1 MAAPM
6 AQATAAG
13 TKEAI
18 LCAARKFVEFVNK
31 CQSPF
36 HVVEESRTI
45 LKAAGFSELREADQ
59 WDIKPNSKYFVT
71 RNQSTV
77 VAFAVGGKY
86 KPGNGFTI
94 VGAHTDSPC
103 LKVKP
108 QSNKVKS
115 GYQCVGV
122 ECYGGGIWH
131 TWFDRDLMVAGRVMV
146 KNADKIEH
154 RLVRINRPILRV
166 PNIAIHLMRDHN
178 DKFGPNKETNI
189 VPVLATAVQAQ
200 LEGHTSP
207 KEGEGPKCQA
217 DKHPPVLVRLL
228 CEELG
233 IQREDLLDFE
243 LCLADHQ
250 PAAIGGAL
258 EEFIFSPR
266 LDNLV
271 SSYCALQGLVES
283 SGGNGSLT
291 SDPNIRLIAL
301 YDNEEHAG
309 VERMEWPSKSPD
321 LDPIEHLWD
330 QLRRAVRARV
340 TERTTLADLG
350 RLLLEEWDAIPQ
362 HRIARLVGSE
372 SAQGAAS
379 MLTEH
384 ILRRLSSGD
393 RATCFEEAVPK
404 SFLLSADQAHAVHP
418 NYSEKHE
425 DNHKPMLHKG
435 IVIKFNANQRY
446 ATTAVSTSILREVG
460 TLANVPLQDFVVRN
474 DSPCGSTIGP
484 ILSAKLGMKTVDI
497 GAPQLSMHSIR
508 EMGCT
513 SSVHQSI
520 ALYRTYFQEYPSI
533 YNRVNVD

>member
-13 TKEAI
+13 TKEVI
-18 LCAARKFVEFVNK
+18 LSTARKFVDFVNK

-36 HVVEESRTI
+36 HVIEECRTI

-59 WDIKPNSKYFVT
+59 WKIEPNNKYFMT
-71 RNQSTV
+71 RNQSSV

-86 KPGNGFTI
+86 EPGNGFTI

-108 QSNKVKS
+108 KSNKLKS

-131 TWFDRDLMVAGRVMV
+131 TWFDRDLTVAGRVMV

-154 RLVRINRPILRV
+154 RLVHIDRPILRV
-166 PNIAIHLMRDHN
+166 PNIAIHLMRDTN
-178 DKFGPNKETNI
+178 DNFGPNKETNI
-189 VPVLATAVQAQ
+189 VPVLCTAAQAQ

-207 KEGEGPKCQA
+207 KKGEDPTCQA
-217 DKHPPVLVRLL
+217 DKHPPVLVSLL
-228 CEELG
+228 CTELG
-233 IQREDLLDFE
+233 IQRQDLLDFE
-243 LCLADHQ
+243 LCLADTQ
-250 PAAIGGAL
+250 PAVIGGAL
-258 EEFIFSPR
+258 NEFLFSPR
-266 LDNLV
+266 LDNLL
-271 SSYCALQGLVES
+271 SSYCALQGLIES
-283 SGGNGSLT
+283 SGGEGSLT

-301 YDNEEHAG
+301 YDNEE
-309 VERMEWPSKSPD
+309 
-321 LDPIEHLWD
+321 
-330 QLRRAVRARV
+330 
-340 TERTTLADLG
+340 
-350 RLLLEEWDAIPQ
+350 
-362 HRIARLVGSE
+362 VGSQ
-372 SAQGAAS
+372 SAHGAGS

-384 ILRRLSSGD
+384 ILRRLSVGGH
-393 RATCFEEAVPK
+393 ATCFEEAIPK

-425 DNHKPMLHKG
+425 EDHKPMFGKG
-435 IVIKFNANQRY
+435 IVVKFNANQKY
-446 ATTAVSTSILREVG
+446 ATTAVSTSILREVA
-460 TLANVPLQDFVVRN
+460 TKADVPLQDFVVRN

-513 SSVHQSI
+513 ASVHQSI

-533 YNRVNVD
+533 YNSVNVD